1 MSPAPKDDSMPRY
14 VIRVRN
20 DLLLTVERAVIFWQ
34 KRKLGF
40 RRWLTIS
47 KLTEFYRLKYLY
59 LMFSGKDPLPL
70 NEWVFNT
77 EAHPFP
83 VFEWSEE
90 EKKAFE
96 M

>member
-1 MSPAPKDDSMPRY
+1 MPRY
-14 VIRVRN
+14 IIHLR
-20 DLLLTVERAVIFWQ
+20 DGLLLTVERAVIFWQ
-34 KRKLGF
+34 KRKLDF
-40 RRWLTIS
+40 RRCIS
-47 KLTEFYRLKYLY
+47 KLTKFYRLKYLY
-59 LMFSGKDPLPL
+59 LMLSGKDPLPL

-96 M
+96 MSNT

>member
-1 MSPAPKDDSMPRY
+1 MPRY
-14 VIRVRN
+14 LIRLHD

-34 KRKLGF
+34 KRKLDF
-40 RRWLTIS
+40 RSWLTS

-59 LMFSGKDPLPL
+59 LMFSKEDPLPL

-90 EKKAFE
+90 ERKAFE

>member
-1 MSPAPKDDSMPRY
+1 MPRF
-14 VIRVRN
+14 VIRLHDN
-20 DLLLTVERAVIFWQ
+20 LLLTVERAAIFWP
-34 KRKLGF
+34 KRKLEL
-40 RRWLTIS
+40 RSWLTS
-47 KLTEFYRLKYLY
+47 KLTEFCRLKYLY
-59 LMFSGKDPLPL
+59 LMFSKEDPLPL